1 MSKKAHKSRVTPQAP
16 LITDMDILSYIQ
28 YHPWADAETEAHAFE
43 METTLLRE
51 YRRALLIYNREER
64 NQHHDLNTAYFNEE
78 FERAPCDWD
87 WPHRKERYPP
97 EIRDWKREHRMRFD
111 GGQRLSDKK
120 RELVRSI
127 VQPIWED
134 AKYTLGR
141 ARDLLEEVRR
151 GIAIEENIALQMRR
165 NFEIHRDFLLR
176 TTIAIDNG
184 LSAENDKVE
193 YTRCAILNIID
204 PVLEE
209 QRQSYQDLQE
219 AFYSI
224 SGSTDT
230 H

>member
-1 MSKKAHKSRVTPQAP
+1 
-16 LITDMDILSYIQ
+16 
-28 YHPWADAETEAHAFE
+28 
-43 METTLLRE
+43 
-51 YRRALLIYNREER
+51 
-64 NQHHDLNTAYFNEE
+64 
-78 FERAPCDWD
+78 
-87 WPHRKERYPP
+87 
-97 EIRDWKREHRMRFD
+97 MRFD

>member
-1 MSKKAHKSRVTPQAP
+1 
-16 LITDMDILSYIQ
+16 
-28 YHPWADAETEAHAFE
+28 
-43 METTLLRE
+43 
-51 YRRALLIYNREER
+51 
-64 NQHHDLNTAYFNEE
+64 
-78 FERAPCDWD
+78 
-87 WPHRKERYPP
+87 
-97 EIRDWKREHRMRFD
+97 MRFD

-209 QRQSYQDLQE
+209 QRQSYQDLLE
-219 AFYSI
+219 ALDI
-224 SGSTDT
+224 IDGPIDT

>member
-1 MSKKAHKSRVTPQAP
+1 
-16 LITDMDILSYIQ
+16 
-28 YHPWADAETEAHAFE
+28 
-43 METTLLRE
+43 
-51 YRRALLIYNREER
+51 
-64 NQHHDLNTAYFNEE
+64 
-78 FERAPCDWD
+78 
-87 WPHRKERYPP
+87 
-97 EIRDWKREHRMRFD
+97 MRFD

-176 TTIAIDNG
+176 TTIAINNG
-184 LSAENDKVE
+184 LSAENDAAK